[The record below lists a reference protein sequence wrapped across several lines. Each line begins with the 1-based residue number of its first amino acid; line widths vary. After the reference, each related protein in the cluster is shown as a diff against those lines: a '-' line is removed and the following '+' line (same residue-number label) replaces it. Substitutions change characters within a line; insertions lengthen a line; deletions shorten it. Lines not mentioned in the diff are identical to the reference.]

1 MNKIKIVVDST
12 ADLTKE
18 EIEKYNLEV
27 LPLTVNVD
35 GEEFEDISNE
45 DYILKMR
52 TAKSFFTSQPAIGK
66 IMDKYKQLTDEGY
79 DIISIHLSD
88 VISGTFNTASHVAK
102 SFTNV
107 KVVNSKT
114 TSRGMVFLIKE
125 CINQISLGKNIS
137 EISETLNDKAKKIL
151 TYVTIDKLDN
161 LVKGGRLKKASGI
174 IGGFLNIKILTKL
187 YTNELKMIKTVR
199 GKKKLVSALIENIKK
214 DAGEKIKSIKLAHA
228 LSYEYIEMIKVAL
241 FENLGYKLTDNDVFI
256 TCPVISTHTGEGA
269 VGIIIELE

>member
-35 GEEFEDISNE
+35 GEEFEGISNE

-137 EISETLNDKAKKIL
+137 EISEILNNKAKKIL
-151 TYVTIDKLDN
+151 TYVTIDRLDN

-199 GKKKLVSALIENIKK
+199 GKKKLVSALIENVKK

-241 FENLGYKLTDNDVFI
+241 LENLGYKLTDNDVFI

>member
-18 EIEKYNLEV
+18 EIKKYNLEV

-52 TAKSFFTSQPAIGK
+52 TAENFFTSQPAIGK

-88 VISGTFNTASHVAK
+88 VISGTFNTASQVAK

-125 CINQISLGKNIS
+125 CINQILLGKNIS
-137 EISETLNDKAKKIL
+137 EISEILNNKAKKIL
-151 TYVTIDKLDN
+151 TYVTIDRLDN

-241 FENLGYKLTDNDVFI
+241 LENLGYKLTDNDVFI

>member
-137 EISETLNDKAKKIL
+137 EISEILNNKAKKIL
-151 TYVTIDKLDN
+151 TYVTIDRLDN

-199 GKKKLVSALIENIKK
+199 GKKKLVSALIENVKK